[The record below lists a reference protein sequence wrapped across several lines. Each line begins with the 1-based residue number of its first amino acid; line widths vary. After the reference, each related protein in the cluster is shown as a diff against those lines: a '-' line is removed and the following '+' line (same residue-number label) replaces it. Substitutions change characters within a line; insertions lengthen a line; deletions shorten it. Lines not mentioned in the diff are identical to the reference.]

1 MNEKTSAEPES
12 VIFVKEVTPEQKA
25 ILDKILI
32 ELIKEE
38 RFYEPPSISKM
49 MPQGDMTDEEW
60 QDDYSFW
67 CD

>member
-1 MNEKTSAEPES
+1 MNEKTAAEPEC

-32 ELIKEE
+32 ELIKED
-38 RFYEPPSISKM
+38 RFYEPPSIM
-49 MPQGDMTDEEW
+49 A
-60 QDDYSFW
+60 FW